1 MNQNERKAWIL
12 RTLSDGD
19 FESIQDAYH
28 VVGGEYQSLEAMSF
42 GLRTIPNH
50 IRDDY
55 DAGRISG
62 PKSIELLADAVRRIP
77 DEA

>member
-1 MNQNERKAWIL
+1 MNQLERKTWIL
-12 RTLSDGD
+12 ETLSASD

-28 VVGGEYQSLEAMSF
+28 VVGGEYQSLEVMPF
-42 GLRTIPNH
+42 GLRTLPNH

-62 PKSIELLADAVRRIP
+62 AKSIELLVDAVQRIP
-77 DEA
+77 DEV